1 MGYVAASDQSTG
13 PDARASERLGCRG
26 RPLDKSDL
34 VPSPTFMPPLSLPC
48 PKRLTLASSIFGLLS
63 LGLAYRFALQYRRR
77 AGLPHR
83 SPVEGSPADFGLEFE
98 SVEIGSGD
106 ARLAAWFVPAE
117 TQASAE
123 PRPAVAI
130 VHGWESNRGRS
141 MAHIRYLHAAGFHC
155 LVIDARGHGD
165 NRPEE
170 LPISVPEFAA
180 DAAAAARWLAARPE
194 VSAVGLLGH
203 SMGGAGVIIAA
214 ATEPTVRA
222 VVALS
227 APADLV
233 RMTRHTFTMAGMH
246 IPRPVATPLA
256 WLTARVMLAPRGH
269 SLDDASASANAA
281 RYRGPL
287 LLMHGENDRGVP
299 VAHLGLIAE
308 AAWSTRTDPGAAR
321 VESLILSGFGHRW
334 LYEAAEARQR
344 AASFL
349 AEALGGP
356 VSPEKAGELA
366 AACVVERPENPVYGF
381 GAASTAVLAA
391 AAARDRARTQAHEP
405 TRGESDAEADAASC
419 P

>member
-1 MGYVAASDQSTG
+1 MGCVAASDQSTG
-13 PDARASERLGCRG
+13 PDVMTPEPSVGTARE
-26 RPLDKSDL
+26 RPLDRSAR
-34 VPSPTFMPPLSLPC
+34 VPSPTLMPSLSLPR
-48 PKRLTLASSIFGLLS
+48 PKRLALAGSIFGVLS

-77 AGLPHR
+77 VGLPHR

-98 SVEIGSGD
+98 SVEIPSGD

-117 TQASAE
+117 AGSKADSSAGLRSGPTRASAE

-170 LPISVPEFAA
+170 LPVNVPEFAA
-180 DAAAAARWLAARPE
+180 DAAAAARWLAARRD

-203 SMGGAGVIIAA
+203 SMGGAAVIVAA
-214 ATEPTVRA
+214 ASEPTVRA

-233 RMTRHTFTMAGMH
+233 RMIRHTFTMAEMH
-246 IPRPVATPLA
+246 IPDPIATPLA
-256 WLTARVMLAPRGH
+256 WLTARVMLAPRGR
-269 SLDDASASANAA
+269 SLEEASASANAA
-281 RYRGPL
+281 RYHGPL
-287 LLMHGENDRGVP
+287 LLMHGEDDRGVP
-299 VAHLGLIAE
+299 VAHLGLIAA
-308 AAWSTRTDPGAAR
+308 AAWSTRTDPSAAR
-321 VESLILSGFGHRW
+321 VETLILPNFGHRW

-344 AASFL
+344 TASFL

-356 VSPEKAGELA
+356 VTPEKAGELA

-381 GAASTAVLAA
+381 GAASTAVRAA
-391 AAARDRARTQAHEP
+391 AGPVSRP
-405 TRGESDAEADAASC
+405 
-419 P
+419 

>member
-1 MGYVAASDQSTG
+1 MSS
-13 PDARASERLGCRG
+13 
-26 RPLDKSDL
+26 
-34 VPSPTFMPPLSLPC
+34 LSLPG
-48 PKRLTLASSIFGLLS
+48 PKRLALAGSIFGALS
-63 LGLAYRFALQYRRR
+63 LGLACRFALQYRRR
-77 AGLPHR
+77 VGLPHR

-98 SVEIGSGD
+98 SVEIPSGD

-117 TQASAE
+117 APSKAGSKADSTASHRSRSTRASAVR
-123 PRPAVAI
+123 RPAVAI

-170 LPISVPEFAA
+170 LPVNVPEFAA

-203 SMGGAGVIIAA
+203 SMGGAGVIVAA
-214 ATEPTVRA
+214 ASEPAVRA

-233 RMTRHTFTMAGMH
+233 RITRHSFAMAEMH
-246 IPRPVATPLA
+246 IPGPIATPLA
-256 WLTARVMLAPRGH
+256 WLTSRAMLAPRGH
-269 SLDDASASANAA
+269 SLEEASASANAA
-281 RYRGPL
+281 RYHGPL
-287 LLMHGENDRGVP
+287 LLLHGEDDRGVP

-308 AAWSTRTDPGAAR
+308 AARSARSDPGAAGIGT
-321 VESLILSGFGHRW
+321 LILPGFGHRW
-334 LYEAAEARQR
+334 LYEAAEARR
-344 AASFL
+344 RVASFL

-381 GAASTAVLAA
+381 GAASTAVRAA
-391 AAARDRARTQAHEP
+391 AAARDQTSVQARAQGHDRAQAHDR
-405 TRGESDAEADAASC
+405 THGEADAEAGPVSR

>member
-1 MGYVAASDQSTG
+1 M
-13 PDARASERLGCRG
+13 
-26 RPLDKSDL
+26 
-34 VPSPTFMPPLSLPC
+34 PSLSLPR
-48 PKRLTLASSIFGLLS
+48 PKRLALAGSIFGVLS

-77 AGLPHR
+77 VGLPHR

-98 SVEIGSGD
+98 SVEIPSGD
-106 ARLAAWFVPAE
+106 ARLVAWFVPAE
-117 TQASAE
+117 AGSKADSSAGLRSGPTRASAE

-170 LPISVPEFAA
+170 LPVNVPEFAA
-180 DAAAAARWLAARPE
+180 DAAAAARWLAARRD

-203 SMGGAGVIIAA
+203 SMGGAAVIVAA
-214 ATEPTVRA
+214 ASEPTVRA

-233 RMTRHTFTMAGMH
+233 RMIRHTFTMAEMH
-246 IPRPVATPLA
+246 IPDPIATPLA
-256 WLTARVMLAPRGH
+256 WLTARVMLAPRGR
-269 SLDDASASANAA
+269 SLEEASASANAA
-281 RYRGPL
+281 RYHGPL
-287 LLMHGENDRGVP
+287 LLMHGEDDRGVP
-299 VAHLGLIAE
+299 VAHLGLIAA
-308 AAWSTRTDPGAAR
+308 AAWSTRTDPSAAR
-321 VESLILSGFGHRW
+321 VETLILPNFGHRW

-344 AASFL
+344 TASFL

-356 VSPEKAGELA
+356 VTPEKAGELA

-381 GAASTAVLAA
+381 GAASTAVRAA
-391 AAARDRARTQAHEP
+391 AGPVSRP
-405 TRGESDAEADAASC
+405 
-419 P
+419 